1 MTKPKLF
8 WLDLVK
14 RSACHKKTTWE
25 LAIMTF
31 PRKTMSKNLG
41 VCTDSTLSTVKHIDH
56 ISHSA
61 YLEIRRISSTRH
73 LLTTKATAQLVFFC
87 SQSVGLLQLFA
98 HWHQL
103 WSDIHAGSKKFKTM
117 QRRWFFIRADMSM
130 LDYCSRHFT
139 VCQSRTGLFL
149 R

>member
-31 PRKTMSKNLG
+31 PPKTMSKNLG

-98 HWHQL
+98 SL
-103 WSDIHAGSKKFKTM
+103 TSSGIRCTGCKKFKTM
-117 QRRWFFIRADMSM
+117 QRRWFFTRADMSM
-130 LDYCSRHFT
+130 LDYCSWHFT